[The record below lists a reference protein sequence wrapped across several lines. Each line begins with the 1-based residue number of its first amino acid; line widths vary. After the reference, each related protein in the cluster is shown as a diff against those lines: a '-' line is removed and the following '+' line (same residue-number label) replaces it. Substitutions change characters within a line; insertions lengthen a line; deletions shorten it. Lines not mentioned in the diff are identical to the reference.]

1 MRYNRQTLN
10 RLSSLILQCA
20 FKVHKQLGP
29 GLLEGAYRQSL
40 LQELKKVGLNV
51 RQDVELPFTYRGY
64 ETDLRY
70 RLDLIVADR
79 IVLLTKCVDKLSDQ
93 HSAELRTHLLVS
105 ECEMGFILNFNS
117 ISLKHGVRRLLQ
129 RDATG
134 INLAVS

>member
-1 MRYNRQTLN
+1 MRYSRQTLN

-40 LQELKKVGLNV
+40 LQELKAVGLNV
-51 RQDVELPFTYRGY
+51 RQDVELPFTYRGS
-64 ETDLRY
+64 ETDLTY
-70 RLDLIVADR
+70 KLDLIVADR
-79 IVLLTKCVDKLSDQ
+79 IVLLTKCVDQLSDG

-105 ECEMGFILNFNS
+105 GCEMGFIFNFNTT
-117 ISLKHGVRRLLQ
+117 SLKHGVRRLLQ